1 VRLAVLGG
9 SFDPVHIG
17 HLSIAD
23 EVLSRF
29 GYDRVVL
36 VPTSVSPLKR
46 DAAAADGDDRLR
58 MLSASVADDPRM
70 VVDDCEIRRGGV
82 SYTIDTIEDIERRYR
97 PEGRLGL
104 IVGEDLIAAFPSWR
118 RVDEL
123 ASKVDLLLA
132 TRERE
137 DETPFAYPHRRIGN
151 APVRVSSSAIR
162 RAVAA
167 GGAWRYLVP
176 AGARAL
182 ILRSGLYGAASAM
195 TPYDAVIAA
204 VERAAQAE
212 LSPGRYLH
220 SRSVARMSADL
231 CALHGCDPDAGYL
244 AGIAH
249 DLCKEYPAAEL
260 IRLAAGDGETVS
272 EVERAKPAL
281 LHARAAVQVLRT
293 RFGVSDDAV
302 HEAIRRHTFGAGGMG
317 PLAKIVY
324 ICDKIEPTRMDVSPS
339 LRGSVWTAALDE
351 LFAATVKDTVRY
363 LRERGHAVSPDTT
376 ALLEELERGAR

>member
-1 VRLAVLGG
+1 MKLAVLGG

-29 GYDRVVL
+29 AYDRVVL

-46 DAAAADGDDRLR
+46 DAAAAAADDRLR

-97 PEGRLGL
+97 PDGKLGL

-123 ASKVDLLLA
+123 ASKVELLLA
-132 TRERE
+132 TRDR
-137 DETPFAYPHRRIGN
+137 DDDVPFSYPHRRIGN
-151 APVRVSSSAIR
+151 APVRVSSRAIR
-162 RAVAA
+162 RAVAS
-167 GGAWRYLVP
+167 GGPWRYLVP
-176 AGARAL
+176 SGVREL
-182 ILRSGLYGAASAM
+182 IAQGGLYGAAGES
-195 TPYDAVIAA
+195 TPYGAVIAA

-231 CALHGCDPDAGYL
+231 CAVHGCDPDAGYL

-249 DLCKEYPAAEL
+249 DLCKEYPADEL
-260 IRLAAGDGETVS
+260 IRLAAGDGESVS

-293 RFGVSDDAV
+293 RFGVNDGDV
-302 HEAIRRHTFGAGGMG
+302 HEAVRRHTFGASGMC

-324 ICDKIEPTRMDVSPS
+324 ICDKIEPTRLDVSPS
-339 LRGSVWTAALDE
+339 LRDSVRSAALDD

-363 LRERGHAVSPDTT
+363 LRARGHAVSTDTT
-376 ALLEELERGAR
+376 ALLDELERGKR

>member
-1 VRLAVLGG
+1 VKLAVLGG

-36 VPTSVSPLKR
+36 VPTAVSPLKR
-46 DAAAADGDDRLR
+46 DAAAASGDDRLR

-97 PEGRLGL
+97 PDGKLGL

-123 ASKVDLLLA
+123 AAKVDLLLA
-132 TRERE
+132 TRDR
-137 DETPFAYPHRRIGN
+137 DDDVPFAYPHQRIDN
-151 APVRVSSSAIR
+151 APVRVSSRAIR
-162 RAVAA
+162 RAVAS
-167 GGAWRYLVP
+167 GGPWRYLVP
-176 AGARAL
+176 AGVREL
-182 ILRSGLYGAASAM
+182 IAQGGLYGAAVARS
-195 TPYDAVIAA
+195 PYDAVIAA

-231 CALHGCDPDAGYL
+231 CAVHGCDPDAGYL

-249 DLCKEYPAAEL
+249 DLCKEYPADEL
-260 IRLAAGDGETVS
+260 VRLAAGDGEPVS

-293 RFGVSDDAV
+293 RFGVNDGAV
-302 HEAIRRHTFGAGGMG
+302 HEAIRRHTFGASGMG

-324 ICDKIEPTRMDVSPS
+324 ICDKIEPTRLDVSPG
-339 LRGSVWTAALDE
+339 LRDSVRIAALDD

-363 LRERGHAVSPDTT
+363 LRDRGHAVSSDTT
-376 ALLEELERGAR
+376 ALLDELERGKR